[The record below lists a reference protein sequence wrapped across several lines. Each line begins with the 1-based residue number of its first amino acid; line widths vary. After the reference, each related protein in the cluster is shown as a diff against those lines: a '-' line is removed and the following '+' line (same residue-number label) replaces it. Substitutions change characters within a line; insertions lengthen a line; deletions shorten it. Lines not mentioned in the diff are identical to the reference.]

1 MTGVIERFESFEC
14 KSGPGPY
21 GRTYLAILKLKGD
34 PASYPVEVVVSET
47 VRGSRPGGALSE
59 GDWDAV
65 VRVKLDRLASATRGD
80 WIPGVTLRA
89 AIDYRELEDLLAE
102 AKIEGLIEG

>member
-1 MTGVIERFESFEC
+1 MTAFIERFESFEC

-21 GRTYLAILKLKGD
+21 GRTYLATLKLIGD
-34 PASYPVEVVVSET
+34 SGSYPVELVVSET
-47 VRGSRPGGALSE
+47 LPATQPAGALSE
-59 GDWDAV
+59 RDWDAV

-89 AIDYRELEDLLAE
+89 AIAYGELEELLAE
-102 AKIEGLIEG
+102 AKLEGLV